1 MESHITPKCEK
12 EQMFL
17 EIKENKS
24 YILTPWEFEASMGFL
39 LFVIIKFLQRRFYCR
54 VCVSSGGIYS
64 IKSVRLHSNT

>member
-24 YILTPWEFEASMGFL
+24 YILTPWEFEASMGF
-39 LFVIIKFLQRRFYCR
+39 YC
-54 VCVSSGGIYS
+54 S
-64 IKSVRLHSNT
+64 